1 MTVKPLVA
9 SEKRDTP
16 KPGPFTKWRQQSF
29 EDTGQTEEQVFVRTR
44 HSWIHSGIDACGNV
58 QPHMEMRIVYTIV
71 MASHLIV
78 AIVRLRLKESKVAEK
93 TKLKVARAYPNASQ
107 EGTRA
112 WKIAPKSIRDLFSGL
127 IIRFAFTLPQ
137 FLFLLH
143 AYYVIRIGG
152 TRAPICYSSQPFCIC
167 IRQLPA
173 TVLRNAA
180 CGIRNAYQLLRFSS
194 AVRRH
199 CSSDLA
205 REGDWFNE
213 LLRAYTRGSR
223 RAIGGSLSAS
233 VAQTRR
239 SCWQRFWPYRPH
251 F

>member
-29 EDTGQTEEQVFVRTR
+29 EDTEQTEEQVFVRTR

-137 FLFLLH
+137 FLFLL
-143 AYYVIRIGG
+143 ARTMLSESAERALRYVIR
-152 TRAPICYSSQPFCIC
+152 P
-167 IRQLPA
+167 
-173 TVLRNAA
+173 
-180 CGIRNAYQLLRFSS
+180 
-194 AVRRH
+194 
-199 CSSDLA
+199 
-205 REGDWFNE
+205 
-213 LLRAYTRGSR
+213 
-223 RAIGGSLSAS
+223 SLSVFAYGNYLLLSFAMPLVGFAMLISFSAS
-233 VAQTRR
+233 QARFADIVPLVSRGKVTGSMNFFAHILVALGGQ
-239 SCWQRFWPYRPH
+239 
-251 F
+251 